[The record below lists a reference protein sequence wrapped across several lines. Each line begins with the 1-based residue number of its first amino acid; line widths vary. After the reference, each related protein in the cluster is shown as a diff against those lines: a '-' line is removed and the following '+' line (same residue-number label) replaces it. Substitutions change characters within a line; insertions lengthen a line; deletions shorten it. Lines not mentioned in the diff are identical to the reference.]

1 MVKLA
6 RFRVLFEEEAG
17 EFLLAL
23 PRRKA
28 RRLLDIVYTIADTP
42 FLNPDYILPDADGRS
57 ISHVMTEGYLI
68 TYWIDA
74 PMHRLVI
81 VELEEGF

>member
-17 EFLLAL
+17 EFLVSM
-23 PRRKA
+23 PKRKA
-28 RRLLDIVYTIADTP
+28 RRLLDIIYVIADSP
-42 FLNPDYILPDADGRS
+42 FMNPDYILLDADGRS
-57 ISHVMTEGYLI
+57 ISHVMTGGYLI

-74 PMHRLVI
+74 PMHRMVV
-81 VELEEGF
+81 VEVEENF